1 MIFLAKK
8 NHHGW
13 KAWPKLCSQ
22 ALCKLWLTQ
31 FPKHE
36 RKVKT
41 KFQNYFIRFF
51 VDFWRKI
58 LIVDRDCQGLKNMLI
73 SKISKYHGLLY
84 ACPYITR
91 LCHYTNH
98 ARLLEMGTSD
108 EPLPSLPK
116 VLFGF
121 KFSQRYMN
129 FISKKHFNFE
139 RKEGRKEGH
148 EHHHQVQIM
157 PTLDNMW

>member
-1 MIFLAKK
+1 M
-8 NHHGW
+8 
-13 KAWPKLCSQ
+13 
-22 ALCKLWLTQ
+22 
-31 FPKHE
+31 
-36 RKVKT
+36 
-41 KFQNYFIRFF
+41 
-51 VDFWRKI
+51 

-84 ACPYITR
+84 ACPSITR
-91 LCHYTNH
+91 LCHYTKD

-139 RKEGRKEGH
+139 RKEGRKGMNTTIRCKSCLPWTRCGQKFENCLEILWMGIMAS
-148 EHHHQVQIM
+148 QINK
-157 PTLDNMW
+157 PEN